1 MGFADQV
8 PTGLAVSLAEAEPE
22 EGRSQGSSNGRVFG
36 EEIHSEKCS
45 AKSWTC
51 ELGKCDKEKE
61 L

>member
-45 AKSWTC
+45 AKS
-51 ELGKCDKEKE
+51 
-61 L
+61 